1 MDRKSTI
8 LRQKF
13 LVSFPGEIIPDICLR
28 DDVPLIGYKRNK
40 PKRKPDMTKENR
52 NKARVD
58 EAKAKAGIGA
68 FKDLL
73 SNEPVDFMP
82 VVLDKSTWEV
92 LTGGKADRSVRV
104 YFGLRPVENGSSIV
118 EMLAVGTTPDE
129 KGNHHDRLD
138 KVIALGD
145 SVREISQSPEVWKES
160 RRNWKEWQKRFK
172 KPSNDIG
179 RDENLLPNAVLLNQ
193 DVLWSL
199 FEVEKVESLSL
210 QPEMVTEVSLLIVSD
225 NQDGV
230 NEYYNFL
237 RPCPPYCDT
246 SSDLM

>member
-1 MDRKSTI
+1 MV
-8 LRQKF
+8 L
-13 LVSFPGEIIPDICLR
+13 G
-28 DDVPLIGYKRNK
+28 
-40 PKRKPDMTKENR
+40 
-52 NKARVD
+52 
-58 EAKAKAGIGA
+58 
-68 FKDLL
+68 LL
-73 SNEPVDFMP
+73 N
-82 VVLDKSTWEV
+82 LKY
-92 LTGGKADRSVRV
+92 LKGG
-104 YFGLRPVENGSSIV
+104 
-118 EMLAVGTTPDE
+118 
-129 KGNHHDRLD
+129 
-138 KVIALGD
+138 
-145 SVREISQSPEVWKES
+145 WKES
-160 RRNWKEWQKRFK
+160 VSIWNEWQKRFK

-246 SSDLM
+246 SSDMK

>member
-104 YFGLRPVENGSSIV
+104 YFGLRPGEHGRSIV
-118 EMLAVGTTPDE
+118 EMIGVGTSPDE
-129 KGNHHDRLD
+129 TGNHRDSLGT
-138 KVIALGD
+138 VMALGD
-145 SVREISQSPEVWKES
+145 SVREISQSQEVWKAS
-160 RRNWKEWQKRFK
+160 RTSWNEWQKRFK
-172 KPSNDIG
+172 KPIKAEDREEFI
-179 RDENLLPNAVLLNQ
+179 LPNAVLLHPG
-193 DVLWSL
+193 VLSEL
-199 FEVEKVESLSL
+199 FEDINLESVTL
-210 QPEMVTEVSLLIVSD
+210 QPIMDTEVNLLMVSD
-225 NQDGV
+225 DPEGSQ
-230 NEYYNFL
+230 EYYNFSM
-237 RPCPPYCDT
+237 PCPPYCD
-246 SSDLM
+246 SSTGLF